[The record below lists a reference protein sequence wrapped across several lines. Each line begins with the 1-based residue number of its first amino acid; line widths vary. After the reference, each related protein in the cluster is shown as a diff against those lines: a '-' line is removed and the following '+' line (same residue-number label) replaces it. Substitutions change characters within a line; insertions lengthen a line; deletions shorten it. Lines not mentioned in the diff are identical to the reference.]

1 MNPEPHAHRALL
13 EDDLQAQ
20 VAQLFKLATDL
31 GASLREE
38 SPGSNG
44 SVQPP
49 DISDKLE
56 EAIRHSLE
64 DEIVPISQIHN
75 GGIDDNEVDREVI
88 KKALVS
94 LKLATLR
101 KIARAEGAAASGS
114 QEDVATRIAQR
125 YSWDRV
131 AVARL
136 ILANEDEPSI
146 ERGHMSRVF
155 PLVED
160 IDVQAARQRLS
171 SVIGRYIR
179 IGVARWFLFDKCRNL
194 DESLEIQ
201 GTYKTYQAAV
211 EERFDAAS
219 LAATPHESS
228 VRILLGRNASL
239 RIEGASAV
247 PAKAAVNAFE
257 VITGNEAK
265 GYLPLAD
272 KKSKGA
278 PGKLHPTSEFLLD
291 LLENRLIGS
300 ELNDINLT
308 VARFNVRPGGEIRSL
323 RTVGERRPELKAV
336 RFEGQHLLDSVAAC
350 RLLTLESRPLVE
362 VAFHTSIRGEES
374 GITARFPV
382 RITMETDHVA
392 IQTGL
397 GESEHE
403 LSLRVHKL
411 VVEACSD
418 ALTTG
423 SLDSDRLDLLIS
435 RMRARAVSKEAPE
448 VADIFSV
455 ETDNTA
461 EATTAD

>member
-1 MNPEPHAHRALL
+1 MSTEHHIHKALL
-13 EDDLQAQ
+13 EDDLQAH
-20 VAQLFKLATDL
+20 VTQLYKLATDL
-31 GASLREE
+31 GAALREE
-38 SPGSNG
+38 SVEPLS
-44 SVQPP
+44 SVLVP

-56 EAIRHSLE
+56 AAIRESLE
-64 DEIVPISQIHN
+64 DEIVPITEIQN
-75 GGIDDNEVDREVI
+75 GGIDDSEVDREVI

-101 KIARAEGAAASGS
+101 KIAKAEGTASSGS

-146 ERGHMSRVF
+146 ERGHISRVF

-160 IDVQAARQRLS
+160 IDVNAARKRLS

-179 IGVARWFLFDKCRNL
+179 IGVARWFLFDNCRNL
-194 DESLEIQ
+194 NESLEVQ
-201 GTYKTYQAAV
+201 GTYKTYQASV
-211 EERFDAAS
+211 EERSDAAS
-219 LAATPHESS
+219 LSATPHESS
-228 VRILLGRNASL
+228 VRMLLGKSASL

-257 VITGNEAK
+257 VITGQNAK

-272 KKSKGA
+272 KKSQGI
-278 PGKLHPTSEFLLD
+278 PGTLHPTSEYLLD
-291 LLENRLIGS
+291 LLENRLISS
-300 ELNDINLT
+300 ELHDINLT
-308 VARFNVRPGGEIRSL
+308 VARFNVRPGSDVHST
-323 RTVGERRPELKAV
+323 RTVDERRPELRAV

-362 VAFHTSIRGEES
+362 IALHASIGGEE
-374 GITARFPV
+374 GTVGRFPV
-382 RITMETDHVA
+382 RITAEADHVA

-397 GESEHE
+397 GDSQHE
-403 LSLRVHKL
+403 LSLRVHRL

-418 ALTTG
+418 ALTVK
-423 SLDSDRLDLLIS
+423 SLDTKRLNLLVS
-435 RMRARAVSKEAPE
+435 RMKERAESKEAPE
-448 VADIFSV
+448 IADIFSV
-455 ETDNTA
+455 KS
-461 EATTAD
+461 EATTNVPTEE